1 MNTGRKRG
9 DKGEGDEPSV
19 GTDGADPE
27 GQHADELRKIYFP
40 IGESWKLIREF
51 CDATGTPVECFKVHE
66 RAQDIYERS
75 DKTQFAT
82 EIVSATVNLID
93 RLMRENGGT
102 AKEWRK

>member
-1 MNTGRKRG
+1 MIKKKGMNPALARMTQIQK
-9 DKGEGDEPSV
+9 D
-19 GTDGADPE
+19 T
-27 GQHADELRKIYFP
+27 
-40 IGESWKLIREF
+40 ESWKLIREF

>member
-1 MNTGRKRG
+1 MRQGR
-9 DKGEGDEPSV
+9 P
-19 GTDGADPE
+19 
-27 GQHADELRKIYFP
+27 L
-40 IGESWKLIREF
+40 
-51 CDATGTPVECFKVHE
+51 HE